1 MDVVVVLGRVAW
13 VAPKQPGPAVIVF
26 APTAG
31 IKLST
36 LPASPAIRESAP
48 SAVVRWPGVNHPAGG
63 PALF

>member
-1 MDVVVVLGRVAW
+1 MVVVDVVAVWGRVAW

-36 LPASPAIRESAP
+36 LLASLAIRESAP
-48 SAVVRWPGVNHPAGG
+48 SVVVR
-63 PALF
+63 